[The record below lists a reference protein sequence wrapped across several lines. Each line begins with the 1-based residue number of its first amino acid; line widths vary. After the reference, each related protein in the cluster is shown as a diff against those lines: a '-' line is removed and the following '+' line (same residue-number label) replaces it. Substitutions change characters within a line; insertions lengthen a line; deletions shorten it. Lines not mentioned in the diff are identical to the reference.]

1 MSTEKFKFLNFSL
14 SFVQHMCYNF
24 GKLIKEV
31 KNMEAP
37 IAELKD
43 RLQEAMNLREKKA
56 ADLANDLE
64 IPKSA
69 LSQYLSGKS
78 KNMDSVRMYRL
89 CVYLNV
95 NEAWMMGFDV
105 PMERLKEK
113 NSDIMVD
120 ITARIGSDLDFRE
133 IVKRNFSKE

>member
-1 MSTEKFKFLNFSL
+1 
-14 SFVQHMCYNF
+14 
-24 GKLIKEV
+24 
-31 KNMEAP
+31 MEAP

-95 NEAWMMGFDV
+95 NEAWMMGFDA
-105 PMERLKEK
+105 PMERPKEQK
-113 NSDIMVD
+113 NNDIISDIIVRLRTD
-120 ITARIGSDLDFRE
+120 EGFFKVVETLNSLD
-133 IVKRNFSKE
+133 KEQLDGVLQMLQAFTK

>member
-1 MSTEKFKFLNFSL
+1 
-14 SFVQHMCYNF
+14 
-24 GKLIKEV
+24 
-31 KNMEAP
+31 MEAP

-43 RLQEAMNLREKKA
+43 RLQEAMNLRKNKV
-56 ADLANDLE
+56 ADLANELE

-105 PMERLKEK
+105 PMERPKEQK
-113 NSDIMVD
+113 NNDIMSDIIVRMRTDEEFFKVVE
-120 ITARIGSDLDFRE
+120 TLNSLD
-133 IVKRNFSKE
+133 KEQLAGVLQMLQAFTK

>member
-1 MSTEKFKFLNFSL
+1 
-14 SFVQHMCYNF
+14 
-24 GKLIKEV
+24 
-31 KNMEAP
+31 MEAP

-43 RLQEAMNLREKKA
+43 RLQEAMNLRKKKA

-105 PMERLKEK
+105 PMERPKEK
-113 NSDIMVD
+113 NNDIM
-120 ITARIGSDLDFRE
+120 SDVIVRMRTDEEFFKVVETLNSLD
-133 IVKRNFSKE
+133 KEQLDGVLQMLQAFTK

>member
-1 MSTEKFKFLNFSL
+1 
-14 SFVQHMCYNF
+14 
-24 GKLIKEV
+24 
-31 KNMEAP
+31 MEAP

-56 ADLANDLE
+56 ADLANDLG

-105 PMERLKEK
+105 PMERPKEK
-113 NSDIMVD
+113 NNDIM
-120 ITARIGSDLDFRE
+120 SDVIVRMRTDEEFFKVVETLNSLD
-133 IVKRNFSKE
+133 KEQLDGVLQMLQAFTK

>member
-1 MSTEKFKFLNFSL
+1 
-14 SFVQHMCYNF
+14 
-24 GKLIKEV
+24 
-31 KNMEAP
+31 MEAP

-43 RLQEAMNLREKKA
+43 RLQEAMNLRKKKA
-56 ADLANDLE
+56 ADLANDLG

-105 PMERLKEK
+105 PMERPKEK
-113 NSDIMVD
+113 NNDIMSDIIVRLRTD
-120 ITARIGSDLDFRE
+120 EGFFEVVETLNSLD
-133 IVKRNFSKE
+133 KEQLDGVLQMLQAFTK

>member
-1 MSTEKFKFLNFSL
+1 
-14 SFVQHMCYNF
+14 
-24 GKLIKEV
+24 
-31 KNMEAP
+31 MEAP

-43 RLQEAMNLREKKA
+43 RLQEAMNLRKKKA

-105 PMERLKEK
+105 PMERPKEK
-113 NSDIMVD
+113 NNDIMSDIIVRLRTD
-120 ITARIGSDLDFRE
+120 EEFFKVVETLNSLD
-133 IVKRNFSKE
+133 KEQLDGVLQMLQAFTK

>member
-1 MSTEKFKFLNFSL
+1 
-14 SFVQHMCYNF
+14 
-24 GKLIKEV
+24 
-31 KNMEAP
+31 MEAP

-105 PMERLKEK
+105 PMERPKEK
-113 NSDIMVD
+113 NNDIMSDIIVRLRTD
-120 ITARIGSDLDFRE
+120 EGFFEVVETLKANWQGLPLAFF
-133 IVKRNFSKE
+133 IVKKNEKFFKKGLTYRTMCGNI

>member
-1 MSTEKFKFLNFSL
+1 
-14 SFVQHMCYNF
+14 
-24 GKLIKEV
+24 
-31 KNMEAP
+31 MEAP

-43 RLQEAMNLREKKA
+43 RLQEAMNLRKKKA

-105 PMERLKEK
+105 PMERPKEK
-113 NSDIMVD
+113 NNDIMSDIIVRLRTD
-120 ITARIGSDLDFRE
+120 EGFFEVAETLNSLD
-133 IVKRNFSKE
+133 KEQLDGVLQMLQAFTK

>member
-1 MSTEKFKFLNFSL
+1 
-14 SFVQHMCYNF
+14 
-24 GKLIKEV
+24 
-31 KNMEAP
+31 MEAP

-105 PMERLKEK
+105 PMERPKEQK
-113 NSDIMVD
+113 NNDIMSDIIVRMRTDEEFFKVVET
-120 ITARIGSDLDFRE
+120 INSLD
-133 IVKRNFSKE
+133 KEQLAGVLQMLQAFTK

>member
-1 MSTEKFKFLNFSL
+1 
-14 SFVQHMCYNF
+14 
-24 GKLIKEV
+24 
-31 KNMEAP
+31 MEAP

-43 RLQEAMNLREKKA
+43 RLKEAMNLREKKA

-95 NEAWMMGFDV
+95 NEAWMMGYDA
-105 PMERLKEK
+105 PMERPKEQK
-113 NSDIMVD
+113 NNDIMSDI
-120 ITARIGSDLDFRE
+120 
-133 IVKRNFSKE
+133 IVRLKTDEGFLKW

>member
-1 MSTEKFKFLNFSL
+1 
-14 SFVQHMCYNF
+14 
-24 GKLIKEV
+24 
-31 KNMEAP
+31 MEAP

-43 RLQEAMNLREKKA
+43 RLQEAMNLRKKKA

-89 CVYLNV
+89 CVSLNV

-105 PMERLKEK
+105 PMERPKEK
-113 NSDIMVD
+113 NNDIMSDIIVRLRTD
-120 ITARIGSDLDFRE
+120 EGFFEVVETLNSLD
-133 IVKRNFSKE
+133 KEQLDGVLQMLQAFTK

>member
-1 MSTEKFKFLNFSL
+1 
-14 SFVQHMCYNF
+14 MCYNF

-43 RLQEAMNLREKKA
+43 RLQEAMNLRKKKA
-56 ADLANDLE
+56 ADLANDLG

-105 PMERLKEK
+105 PMERPKEK
-113 NSDIMVD
+113 NNDIMSDIIVRLRTD
-120 ITARIGSDLDFRE
+120 EGFFEVVETLNSLD
-133 IVKRNFSKE
+133 KEQLDGVLQMLQAFTK

>member
-1 MSTEKFKFLNFSL
+1 
-14 SFVQHMCYNF
+14 
-24 GKLIKEV
+24 
-31 KNMEAP
+31 MEAP

-43 RLQEAMNLREKKA
+43 RLQEAMNLRKKKA

-64 IPKSA
+64 ILKSA

-78 KNMDSVRMYRL
+78 RNMDSVRMYRL

-105 PMERLKEK
+105 PMERPKEK
-113 NSDIMVD
+113 NNDIMSDIIVRLRTD
-120 ITARIGSDLDFRE
+120 EGFFEVVETLNSLD
-133 IVKRNFSKE
+133 KEQLDGVLQMLQAFTK

>member
-1 MSTEKFKFLNFSL
+1 
-14 SFVQHMCYNF
+14 
-24 GKLIKEV
+24 
-31 KNMEAP
+31 MEAP

-43 RLQEAMNLREKKA
+43 RLKEAMNLREKKA

-105 PMERLKEK
+105 PMERPKEK
-113 NSDIMVD
+113 NNDIMSDIIVRLRTD
-120 ITARIGSDLDFRE
+120 EEFFKVVETLNSLD
-133 IVKRNFSKE
+133 KEQLDGVLQMLQAFTK

>member
-1 MSTEKFKFLNFSL
+1 
-14 SFVQHMCYNF
+14 
-24 GKLIKEV
+24 
-31 KNMEAP
+31 MEAP

-43 RLQEAMNLREKKA
+43 RLQEAMNLRKKKA
-56 ADLANDLE
+56 ADLANDLG

-89 CVYLNV
+89 CVYLDV

-105 PMERLKEK
+105 PMERPKEK
-113 NSDIMVD
+113 NNDIMSDIIVRLRTD
-120 ITARIGSDLDFRE
+120 EGFFEVVETLNSLD
-133 IVKRNFSKE
+133 KEQLDGVLQMLQAFTK

>member
-1 MSTEKFKFLNFSL
+1 
-14 SFVQHMCYNF
+14 
-24 GKLIKEV
+24 
-31 KNMEAP
+31 MEAP

-43 RLQEAMNLREKKA
+43 RLQEAMNLRKKKA

-105 PMERLKEK
+105 PMERPKEK
-113 NSDIMVD
+113 NNDIISDIIVRLRTD
-120 ITARIGSDLDFRE
+120 EGFFEVVETLNSIDKEQLDGVLQMLQAFT
-133 IVKRNFSKE
+133 K

>member
-1 MSTEKFKFLNFSL
+1 
-14 SFVQHMCYNF
+14 
-24 GKLIKEV
+24 
-31 KNMEAP
+31 MEAP

-43 RLQEAMNLREKKA
+43 RLQEAMNLRKKKA
-56 ADLANDLE
+56 ADLANDLG

-89 CVYLNV
+89 CVYLDV

-105 PMERLKEK
+105 PMERPKEK
-113 NSDIMVD
+113 NNGIMSDIIVRLRTD
-120 ITARIGSDLDFRE
+120 EGFFEVVETLNSLD
-133 IVKRNFSKE
+133 KEQLDGVLQMLQAFTK

>member
-1 MSTEKFKFLNFSL
+1 
-14 SFVQHMCYNF
+14 
-24 GKLIKEV
+24 
-31 KNMEAP
+31 MEAP

-43 RLQEAMNLREKKA
+43 RLQETMNLREKKA

-105 PMERLKEK
+105 PMERPKEK
-113 NSDIMVD
+113 NNDIMSDIIVRLRTD
-120 ITARIGSDLDFRE
+120 EGFFEVAETLNSLD
-133 IVKRNFSKE
+133 KEQLDGVLQMLQDFTK

>member
-1 MSTEKFKFLNFSL
+1 
-14 SFVQHMCYNF
+14 MCYNF

-43 RLQEAMNLREKKA
+43 RLQEAMNLRKKKA

-95 NEAWMMGFDV
+95 NEAWMKV
-105 PMERLKEK
+105 YL
-113 NSDIMVD
+113 V
-120 ITARIGSDLDFRE
+120 GSE
-133 IVKRNFSKE
+133 

>member
-1 MSTEKFKFLNFSL
+1 
-14 SFVQHMCYNF
+14 
-24 GKLIKEV
+24 
-31 KNMEAP
+31 MEAP

-43 RLQEAMNLREKKA
+43 RLQEAMNLRKKKA

-69 LSQYLSGKS
+69 ISQYLSGKS

-105 PMERLKEK
+105 PMERPKEK
-113 NSDIMVD
+113 NNDIMSDIIVRLRTD
-120 ITARIGSDLDFRE
+120 EEFFKVVETLNSLD
-133 IVKRNFSKE
+133 KEQLDGVLQMLQAFTK